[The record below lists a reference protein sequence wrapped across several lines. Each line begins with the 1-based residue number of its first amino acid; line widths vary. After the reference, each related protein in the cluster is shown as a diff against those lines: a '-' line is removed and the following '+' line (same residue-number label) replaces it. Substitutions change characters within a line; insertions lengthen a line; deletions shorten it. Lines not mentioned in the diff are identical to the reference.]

1 MQKISYFPNVRV
13 GFLPS
18 LIYSELR
25 DSFVATVTES
35 AFSVT
40 GFVTETLPLSNARIV
55 NTPSSL
61 AKEKNKPLFCLLVP
75 CQDYV
80 TSLISEYGA
89 CYLELF

>member
-1 MQKISYFPNVRV
+1 MDACGLLAVFYFPMQEISYFPNVRV

-40 GFVTETLPLSNARIV
+40 GIVTEKLHLSKDRIV
-55 NTPSSL
+55 NNP
-61 AKEKNKPLFCLLVP
+61 VP
-75 CQDYV
+75 RA
-80 TSLISEYGA
+80 E
-89 CYLELF
+89 E